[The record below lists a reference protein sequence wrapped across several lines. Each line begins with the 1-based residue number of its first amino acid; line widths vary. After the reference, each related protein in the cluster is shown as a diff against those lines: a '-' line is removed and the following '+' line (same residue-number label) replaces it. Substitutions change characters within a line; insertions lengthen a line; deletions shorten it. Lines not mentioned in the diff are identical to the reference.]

1 MTSQDFTQQLPDSHN
16 IGGLAIV
23 VPNHAVAARQVTF
36 LHGIAHQYVDRFH
49 ASPVTLPYAPMSST
63 RTTGEVVSNLPGLR
77 VDTFVAPP
85 VDHPRSS
92 SFALWAQRS
101 ATQAQREGFGAI
113 LVPSIFASQR
123 PGLIVTDVDSTLIAQ
138 EVIEEIAD
146 FAGTREMV
154 KAITDRAMNGE
165 IDFAQSLRERV
176 ATLRGVRLS
185 VFHDVARHVEIH
197 AGAQELI
204 DTVHH
209 FGGYFGVVSGG
220 FEEVVA
226 PLVEHLGID
235 HMAANRLE
243 TSDGLLT
250 GRILG
255 DIVTAQ
261 TKVERLNQWAELH
274 SVPLERCVAVGDGAN
289 DIPMLH
295 EAGLGVAFCA
305 KPAVRSEVSSSLL
318 IPRLDTLTCLF

>member
-1 MTSQDFTQQLPDSHN
+1 MTASSPQSQLPGSH

-23 VPNHAVAARQVTF
+23 ASTSNVLAHQVTF
-36 LHGIAHQYVDRFH
+36 LQSVAHQYVDRFS
-49 ASPVTLPYAPMSST
+49 ADPLTLSYAPASSNNIQSQHIT
-63 RTTGEVVSNLPGLR
+63 AQPGLR
-77 VDTFVAPP
+77 IDSYRAPAT
-85 VDHPRSS
+85 DHPHAG
-92 SFALWAQRS
+92 SFTTWAKR
-101 ATQAQREGFGAI
+101 AAAQADREGFGVLLI
-113 LVPSIFASQR
+113 PSNFSQSP

-138 EVIEEIAD
+138 EVIEEIAH
-146 FAGTREMV
+146 FAGTRDQV

-176 ATLRGVRLS
+176 STLRGVSLS
-185 VFHDVARHVEIH
+185 VFHDVAQHVEIH
-197 AGAQELI
+197 AGAKELI
-204 DTVHH
+204 DAVHR

-243 TSDGLLT
+243 TTAGVLT
-250 GRILG
+250 GRVLG

-261 TKVERLNQWAELH
+261 TKVERLTQWAELH
-274 SVPLERCVAVGDGAN
+274 DVPLERCVAVGDGAN

-305 KPAVRSEVSSSLL
+305 KSAVRQAVASCLTL
-318 IPRLDTLTCLF
+318 PRLDTLTCLF